1 MKNNTNLFDQQEG
14 RQILFLSWVMITNG
28 DKDNTN
34 ESMTR
39 VDDIDDN

>member
-14 RQILFLSWVMITNG
+14 RQILFLSWVMITNCER
-28 DKDNTN
+28 DNAD

-39 VDDIDDN
+39 EDDIDDN